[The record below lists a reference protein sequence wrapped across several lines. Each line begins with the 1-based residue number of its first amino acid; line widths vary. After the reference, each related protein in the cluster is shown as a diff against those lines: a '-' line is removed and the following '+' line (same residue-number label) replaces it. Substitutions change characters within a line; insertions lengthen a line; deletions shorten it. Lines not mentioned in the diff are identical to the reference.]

1 MIALEEVFNDPVKP
15 LNNSPWPTAM
25 IGHSEQGFTAR
36 VAIEAETDLQKG
48 TDRML
53 EAAVQ

>member
-1 MIALEEVFNDPVKP
+1 M
-15 LNNSPWPTAM
+15 T
-25 IGHSEQGFTAR
+25 GHSEQEFTAR

-53 EAAVQ
+53 EAAFQ

>member
-1 MIALEEVFNDPVKP
+1 MMALEGVFDDPVKP
-15 LNNSPWPTAM
+15 LINSPWPTAM
-25 IGHSEQGFTAR
+25 IGHSEQEFTAR
-36 VAIEAETDLQKG
+36 FAIEAETDLQKG